1 MAKSKY
7 YKLSEKASLYVD
19 PSNPNFVIRNN
30 EVIKMDKPLSKEAQG
45 AFATGHI
52 REASEEDYE
61 EYISTLTGKKK
72 KTKVEEATSKAKS
85 EPDED
90 EEEDEEDEDSEEEE
104 EDEEEGP
111 EDWSKTRLI
120 DEIRAEESIPEDE
133 KKGLTN
139 KSKED
144 LVSLYTKYVK

>member
-1 MAKSKY
+1 MAKTKY

-30 EVIKMDKPLSKEAQG
+30 EVLKLDNPLSKEAQS
-45 AFATGHI
+45 AFAAGHI

-61 EYISTLTGKKK
+61 EYLETLPGKKK
-72 KTKVEEATSKAKS
+72 KSKAPDSSTKS
-85 EPDED
+85 TQAETEED
-90 EEEDEEDEDSEEEE
+90 EDEEDEDSDE
-104 EDEEEGP
+104 EDDEETPDE
-111 EDWSKTRLI
+111 WSKTRLI
-120 DEIRAEESIPEDE
+120 DEIRGSEEIPEEE

-144 LVSLYTKYVK
+144 LLALYTKYVK